1 MVSSYVVDGFATCGT
16 VVNARVLGEAHA
28 KFNAWRGEEGRGRR
42 SGDEHE
48 AVDEGVDEGVDEF
61 VSDERS
67 AIARALGPLRST
79 SLRLLGFGVAGG
91 CAFLLALH
99 AARDALIAAFT
110 SDPEVRAILVEARVW
125 RVLALAQP
133 LNASV
138 FVYDGL
144 AYAFQDFGFVREA
157 FEVGVG
163 FVFAPSLAAV
173 ALAYGA
179 IGSSVPSGVMRG
191 TFETAG
197 IEGPTGVETPGA
209 GLAAIW
215 TCKVAL
221 NACLLYTSPSPRD

>member
-1 MVSSYVVDGFATCGT
+1 M
-16 VVNARVLGEAHA
+16 
-28 KFNAWRGEEGRGRR
+28 
-42 SGDEHE
+42 
-48 AVDEGVDEGVDEF
+48 
-61 VSDERS
+61 
-67 AIARALGPLRST
+67 
-79 SLRLLGFGVAGG
+79 
-91 CAFLLALH
+91 
-99 AARDALIAAFT
+99 
-110 SDPEVRAILVEARVW
+110 
-125 RVLALAQP
+125 LALAQP

-221 NACLLYTSPSPRD
+221 NAWRFAAFAARTHLWSLAAAGFVAGADAARVKAEAETRRGGRGAGRRRRGAEARGAVEGEIPAGPPAAAAPESPVSHWRRRGRRGSGGGRGEAAGDGGGADVEAPLLG